1 VTTDQSATPGA
12 IETPETAEPPEAE
25 EPPEAPRK
33 RAHGIPF
40 KILLPAIV
48 LIDVAAYVL
57 FPPFPKGGHPGEAC
71 AYPVCFINGS
81 IEFPPPA
88 TVIGHTPDKPGI
100 IFFAPSISST
110 LLTLWLVMAVLIVV
124 VRLATLGMRL
134 RPGPVQNAVE
144 FAYES
149 LANFAES
156 LGGAASRPYVPIF
169 AAFFLLILFCN
180 WSGLVPPV
188 GKIEQL
194 RAPTSDV
201 NVTIGLALTSFT
213 IFEFEGFHRLGVRG
227 YLGKFFPIGEFRHGL
242 GDGLIAMLVGLVE
255 LLLEFVKPVTLSMR
269 LFGNIY
275 GGELAV
281 GVISAL
287 TIAFIPVLLYGL
299 EFLLNVI
306 QAIIFSTLT
315 LVFIL
320 IAIEGHGTEE
330 HAVDRSLA
338 GGGALPGPTTAQAA

>member
-1 VTTDQSATPGA
+1 VTTDQAAMT
-12 IETPETAEPPEAE
+12 
-25 EPPEAPRK
+25 EAPRK
-33 RAHGIPF
+33 RARGIPF
-40 KILLPAIV
+40 KILLPAIAV
-48 LIDVAAYVL
+48 IAVAAYVL

-88 TVIGHTPDKPGI
+88 TVIGYTPANPGMV
-100 IFFAPSISST
+100 FFAPSISST
-110 LLTLWLVMAVLIVV
+110 LLTLWIVMLVLIVLM
-124 VRLATLGMRL
+124 RLATLSMRL
-134 RPGPVQNAVE
+134 MPGRFQNMVE

-149 LANFAES
+149 LAGFANT

-169 AAFFLLILFCN
+169 AAFFLLILFSN
-180 WSGLVPPV
+180 WSGLVPPI

-201 NVTIGLALTSFT
+201 NVTIGLALTAFT

-242 GDGLIAMLVGLVE
+242 GDGLIAMFVGLIE

-275 GGELAV
+275 GGEVAV
-281 GVISAL
+281 AVISAL
-287 TIAFIPVLLYGL
+287 TIVFVPVFLYGL
-299 EFLLNVI
+299 EFLLNAV
-306 QAIIFSTLT
+306 QALIFSVLT
-315 LVFIL
+315 LMFIL
-320 IAIEGHGTEE
+320 IAIEGHAIPE
-330 HAVDRSLA
+330 HAGPAPA
-338 GGGALPGPTTAQAA
+338 GGEANPAPAA